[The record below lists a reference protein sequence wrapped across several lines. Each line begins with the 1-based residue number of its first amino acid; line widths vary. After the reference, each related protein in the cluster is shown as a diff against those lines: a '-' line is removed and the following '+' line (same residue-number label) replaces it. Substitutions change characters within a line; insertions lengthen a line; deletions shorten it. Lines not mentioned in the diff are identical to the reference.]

1 MKLAIVGTR
10 HPAIK
15 YAEFEKLLLSKID
28 ESEITQ
34 AISGGAEGID
44 TYAKLFAGRHR
55 IPLMEFLPQYSIH
68 GKNAPLRRNTKI
80 VREADTVIAFPS
92 VTSTGTLHSIR
103 EAERMKKRLIIVRI

>member
-34 AISGGAEGID
+34 VISGGAEGID

-55 IPLMEFLPQYSIH
+55 IPLMEFC
-68 GKNAPLRRNTKI
+68 RNTQYMAKTPRCGATPKSSVKPI
-80 VREADTVIAFPS
+80 QSSPS
-92 VTSTGTLHSIR
+92 
-103 EAERMKKRLIIVRI
+103 RL